1 MADRALYYPYIHIR
15 DVEWL
20 KATLLL
26 FRQVRRMT
34 PYGPQADDGQIL
46 PFTDWHGGEEPML
59 TSAGLWAE
67 RPAAAQV
74 ELARRLRGDADDL
87 DFRNRFSR
95 HAAEAIPSTDGHG
108 FQIHQAKLH
117 PSLKD
122 VLRDTGLAWEP
133 GNPEP
138 YDLWLDYVEVH
149 PRIGEAVMATL
160 AIACAMGEGLDIVG
174 DKRSGPLHDCLTRKQ
189 PKDVYDAWLK
199 PASKITDP
207 PQADARELFE
217 FLVYMA
223 CDTTKL
229 DVQALAEMGANRDPI
244 RRLMDALA
252 ERAKDMVAMD
262 PGKERTEQFRDETAK
277 ILNTWAN
284 DRINMGNYWKKFF
297 SLGLM
302 EPGGKLLEKVI
313 GKAAEAT
320 PAAAAGA
327 TGALA
332 GLALHAPLLASGAG
346 LGIGLFTHAA
356 KTYVDLRSQDRE
368 SPYRYLTLLEGTG
381 VVIRA
386 DLRGS
391 PGRGDR
397 GHDHVPLSLDPVS
410 S

>member
-1 MADRALYYPYIHIR
+1 VAERALYYPYIHIR

-34 PYGPQADDGQIL
+34 PVDGAPADDGRIFPYTQWDGA
-46 PFTDWHGGEEPML
+46 TEPML
-59 TSAGLWAE
+59 TSANMWSE
-67 RPAAAQV
+67 RAVAAQV
-74 ELARRLRGDADDL
+74 ELGRRLGNDAEDW
-87 DFRNRFSR
+87 DFRNRFGR
-95 HAAEAIPSTDGHG
+95 YAADPIRGADGHG

-117 PSLKD
+117 ESLKD

-133 GNPEP
+133 GNPET
-138 YDLWLDYVEVH
+138 YDPWLEYVELH

-199 PASKITDP
+199 PANNMPDP
-207 PQADARELFE
+207 PQADAKELFE
-217 FLVYMA
+217 FMVYIA

-229 DVQALAEMGANRDPI
+229 DAKALAKMDANREPI
-244 RRLMDALA
+244 RRLMNALA
-252 ERAKDMVAMD
+252 ERAKDLAAMD
-262 PGKERTEQFRDETAK
+262 PGRKRTEQFRDETTK
-277 ILNTWAN
+277 ILKAWED
-284 DRINMGNYWKKFF
+284 DRINMDNYWKKFF

-302 EPGGKLLEKVI
+302 EPGGKFLEKVI

-320 PAAAAGA
+320 PAAVPAA

-332 GLALHAPLLASGAG
+332 GLALHAPLLCSGAG

-356 KTYVDLRSQDRE
+356 KTYVDLRSQDHK
-368 SPYRYLTLLEGTG
+368 SPYRYLTLLEGAG
-381 VVIRA
+381 VVFRT
-386 DLRGS
+386 DLR
-391 PGRGDR
+391 D
-397 GHDHVPLSLDPVS
+397 LAEAL
-410 S
+410 